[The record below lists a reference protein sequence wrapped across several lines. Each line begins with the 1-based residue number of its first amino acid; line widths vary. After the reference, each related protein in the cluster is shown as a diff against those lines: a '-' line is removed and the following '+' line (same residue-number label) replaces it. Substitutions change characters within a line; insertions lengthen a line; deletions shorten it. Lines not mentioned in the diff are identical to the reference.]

1 MQNKLLSKKR
11 YYSGRKPETEHTH
24 DLQWPHLLSS
34 DLGLLLASSESAA
47 LKASSFCSYSS
58 LQWKELSVGVLGL
71 RSILPWWIEN
81 LAKKKKIL
89 PCTYRPPCEEE
100 GRECCRKIYLLNK
113 SETCNLSLFS
123 KYKFII
129 FYYFF
134 LNISLYAFPRHS
146 LKIFVAVLFFFFP
159 CSTYAGYTEE
169 AIVFFFFI
177 TILYW
182 ILLPLTVITWMQ
194 KDALY
199 LFYHPLSFSNHV
211 TPVISF
217 QITGFIFRSNWW
229 GKKNNLPSTMMQ
241 Y

>member
-123 KYKFII
+123 KYKFI
-129 FYYFF
+129 FF
-134 LNISLYAFPRHS
+134 FKYISICFSQTFSQNLS
-146 LKIFVAVLFFFFP
+146 VAVLFCFFFFP
-159 CSTYAGYTEE
+159 
-169 AIVFFFFI
+169 V
-177 TILYW
+177 LHM
-182 ILLPLTVITWMQ
+182 LVIQ
-194 KDALY
+194 KK
-199 LFYHPLSFSNHV
+199 
-211 TPVISF
+211 
-217 QITGFIFRSNWW
+217 Q
-229 GKKNNLPSTMMQ
+229 
-241 Y
+241 

>member
-123 KYKFII
+123 KYKFI
-129 FYYFF
+129 FF
-134 LNISLYAFPRHS
+134 FKYISICFSQTFCQNLS
-146 LKIFVAVLFFFFP
+146 VAVFFFFFP
-159 CSTYAGYTEE
+159 LFYTCWLYRRSNS
-169 AIVFFFFI
+169 FFFFI
-177 TILYW
+177 YNNPLLNLITFNCYYLDAEGCSVS
-182 ILLPLTVITWMQ
+182 LLPSIVIQ
-194 KDALY
+194 
-199 LFYHPLSFSNHV
+199 
-211 TPVISF
+211 
-217 QITGFIFRSNWW
+217 
-229 GKKNNLPSTMMQ
+229 
-241 Y
+241 